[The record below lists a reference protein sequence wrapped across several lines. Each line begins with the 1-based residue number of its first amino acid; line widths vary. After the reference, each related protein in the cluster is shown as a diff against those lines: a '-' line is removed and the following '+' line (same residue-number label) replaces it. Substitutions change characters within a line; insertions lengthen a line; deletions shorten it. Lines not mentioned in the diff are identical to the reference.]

1 MIYDENVEYLI
12 VKPKPK
18 PKPEQQER
26 LAMVTRNCSRFM
38 VGGPTI

>member
-1 MIYDENVEYLI
+1 MIYDENAEYLI
-12 VKPKPK
+12 VKPK

>member
-12 VKPKPK
+12 VK

-38 VGGPTI
+38 VGGSTI